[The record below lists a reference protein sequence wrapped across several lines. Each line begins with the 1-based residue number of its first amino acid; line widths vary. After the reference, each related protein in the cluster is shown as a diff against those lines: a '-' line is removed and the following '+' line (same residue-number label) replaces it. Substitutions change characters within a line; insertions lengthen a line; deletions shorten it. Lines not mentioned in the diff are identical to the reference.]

1 MDWEVDGSNRA
12 VVGFFPPAR
21 ELLVVNHGLRME
33 EVETIIDETKGESVM
48 ILFGPGV
55 DMRGV
60 LVHVAFLD
68 E

>member
-1 MDWEVDGSNRA
+1 MDGEVYRGNRA

-55 DMRGV
+55 DMGGV
-60 LVHVAFLD
+60 FVHVASL
-68 E
+68 